1 MQIIVKTVMQ
11 LVPKQKEII
20 VYGNETT
27 KEGWA
32 EFRNRL
38 SSYEA
43 EGGFPLIL
51 FNLSLNRFQPT
62 GLFVSKVILESPHF
76 QVEM

>member
-1 MQIIVKTVMQ
+1 MQ